1 MARAYVY
8 GRSQEEKR
16 KMNSERQK
24 RYRKNNLPR
33 IQVKQHTYYVENCER
48 IKAQQKAYR
57 DANRRLLVIR
67 YYFRYYGKKGWSKE
81 DIKKIIKQK
90 LNINAEDYGKHS
102 NELQE

>member
-16 KMNSERQK
+16 KMNSARQK
-24 RYRKNNLPR
+24 RYRQNNLPR

-57 DANRRLLVIR
+57 EANRTLLKVR
-67 YYFRYYGKKGWSKE
+67 RYFRYYSLKDWSKA
-81 DIKKIIKQK
+81 DIIKIIQK
-90 LNINAEDYGKHS
+90 KLSINDVEYEEKNS
-102 NELQE
+102 K

>member
-1 MARAYVY
+1 
-8 GRSQEEKR
+8 
-16 KMNSERQK
+16 MNSERQK
-24 RYRKNNLPR
+24 RYRQNNLPR
-33 IQVKQHTYYVENCER
+33 IQVKQNIYYVENCER

-90 LNINAEDYGKHS
+90 LNINAEDYEINKEIDGKI
-102 NELQE
+102 LQSAIQTKSMV

>member
-16 KMNSERQK
+16 KMNSKRQK

-33 IQVKQHTYYVENCER
+33 IQVKQHIYDVENCER

-57 DANRRLLVIR
+57 DANRSLLKAR
-67 YYFRYYGKKGWSKE
+67 RYFRYYSLKDWSKA
-81 DIKKIIKQK
+81 DIIKIIQK
-90 LNINAEDYGKHS
+90 KLSINDVEYEEK
-102 NELQE
+102 NPK

>member
-8 GRSQEEKR
+8 GRSPEEKR

-33 IQVKQHTYYVENCER
+33 IQVKQHIYYVENCER

-57 DANRRLLVIR
+57 DANRTLLKVR
-67 YYFRYYGKKGWSKE
+67 RYFRYYSLKDWSKA
-81 DIKKIIKQK
+81 DIIKIIQK
-90 LNINAEDYGKHS
+90 KLSINDVEYEEK
-102 NELQE
+102 NYK

>member
-1 MARAYVY
+1 MPREYVY

-24 RYRKNNLPR
+24 RYRQNNLPR

-57 DANRRLLVIR
+57 DANRTLLKVR
-67 YYFRYYGKKGWSKE
+67 RYFRYYSLKDWSKA
-81 DIKKIIKQK
+81 DIIKIIQK
-90 LNINAEDYGKHS
+90 KLSINDVEYEEK
-102 NELQE
+102 NYK

>member
-16 KMNSERQK
+16 KMNSARQK
-24 RYRKNNLPR
+24 RYRQNNLPR

-57 DANRRLLVIR
+57 DANKTVLKVRR
-67 YYFRYYGKKGWSKE
+67 YFRYYSLKDWSKD

-102 NELQE
+102 NELQD